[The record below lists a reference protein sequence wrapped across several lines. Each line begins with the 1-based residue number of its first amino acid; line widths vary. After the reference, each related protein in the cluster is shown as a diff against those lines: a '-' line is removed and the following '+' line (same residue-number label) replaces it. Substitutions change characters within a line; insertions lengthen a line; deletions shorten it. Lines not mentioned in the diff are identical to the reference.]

1 MLTGLDLCRWPT
13 TEPGQY
19 IKLYENVAAVISQGA
34 EQVVKWEESAEV
46 VELISNSVSI
56 GRVDTGSGGRSSD
69 SVGLDTS

>member
-46 VELISNSVSI
+46 VELIELAYKSAREERTLPVPP
-56 GRVDTGSGGRSSD
+56 RS
-69 SVGLDTS
+69 